1 LRLFAANPVFPECDN
16 RITEP
21 MCGIAGQLLR
31 ERKAELAEI
40 RSMCDQIRYRGP
52 DDEGYHLDGGC
63 GLGMRRLSIIDLSTG
78 HQPISNEDGT
88 VWVVFNGEIYNFQ
101 ELRADLIRAGHR
113 FKTVSDTE
121 TLVHLYEEEGTAGIS
136 KLRGMFAYAIWDSRD
151 RSLLL
156 VRDRFGKKPLY
167 FAILPEGL
175 IFGSELKCLRAAQ
188 VPLDVDREALRLY
201 FQFNYIPDPWS
212 PFQAIRK
219 LAPGGWLRYQSNGE
233 TEQGR
238 YWILPAAAEQ
248 AGEGFTEVAAREQLR
263 STFDEAVRMRL
274 ISDVPLGAFLS
285 GGIDSSSVVASMA
298 LQTKE
303 PVKTFSIGFEE
314 PEFNELPLAALLARK
329 YQTDHHEIIVRP
341 DSVDLVSKLV
351 RHFDEPFADS
361 SAIPTYLVSEFAA
374 RHVKVVLT
382 GDGSDE
388 LFAGY
393 QSFFDIQRQR
403 PLDLIPLPA
412 RKLLSAIADALPY
425 SAYGKNYLRMI
436 SRRTALER
444 YFEHESP
451 HFLLKSLLTPDW
463 MPPGDAAYITRTLPR
478 SMLPN
483 GADVLTQALYFEATA
498 KLTGDMLVKVDR
510 MSMAN
515 SLEVRCP
522 MLDDRLAG
530 LAARIPHAWKLRNG
544 RGKDI
549 LIQALGDRLPPE
561 LLRQPKRGF
570 GVPLEHWFRGS
581 LRSFLWDHL
590 TSAAFLNRGVVSAN
604 FVHYLLNE
612 HDRGRRNN
620 YHHLWK
626 LLMLELW
633 FRDFE
638 SYALRPAAVA
648 VEARIV

>member
-1 LRLFAANPVFPECDN
+1 
-16 RITEP
+16 
-21 MCGIAGQLLR
+21 MCGIAGQFLR
-31 ERKAELAEI
+31 NREVELADI
-40 RSMCDQIRYRGP
+40 RPMCDQIRHRGP
-52 DDEGYHLDGGC
+52 DDDGYHLDGGC
-63 GLGMRRLSIIDLSTG
+63 GLGMRRLSIIDLNTG
-78 HQPISNEDGT
+78 HQPISNEDGA

-113 FKTVSDTE
+113 FKTASDTE
-121 TLVHLYEEEGTAGIS
+121 TLVHLYEEEGAAGIS
-136 KLRGMFAYAIWDSRD
+136 KVRGMFAYAIWDSRD
-151 RSLLL
+151 RSVLL

-175 IFGSELKCLRAAQ
+175 YFGSELKCLRVAG
-188 VPLDVDREALRLY
+188 VPLDIDREALRLY
-201 FQFNYIPDPWS
+201 FQFNYIPDSWS

-219 LAPGGWLRYQSNGE
+219 LTPGGWLRYHASGKVE
-233 TEQGR
+233 EGT
-238 YWILPAAAEQ
+238 YWKLPVPAAH
-248 AGEGFTEVAAREQLR
+248 AGAGFTEPGAREQLR
-263 STFDEAVRMRL
+263 NTFDEAVRMRL
-274 ISDVPLGAFLS
+274 VADVPLGAFLS

-298 LQTKE
+298 RQTSE

-314 PEFNELPLAALLARK
+314 PEFNELPLAALVAQK
-329 YQTDHHEIIVRP
+329 YHTDHHEIIVRP
-341 DSVDLVSKLV
+341 NSVDLVSKLA

-374 RHVKVVLT
+374 QHVKVVLT
-382 GDGSDE
+382 GDGGDE

-393 QSFFDIQRQR
+393 QSFFDIERLR
-403 PLDLIPLPA
+403 PADRIPLAA
-412 RKLLSAIADALPY
+412 RKLLSAIADSLPY

-436 SRRTALER
+436 SRPTALDR

-451 HFLLKSLLTPDW
+451 HFLLEGLLTPEW
-463 MPPGDAAYITRTLPR
+463 LPPGDAAYFTRTLPR
-478 SMLPN
+478 SMVPN
-483 GADVLTQALYFEATA
+483 GADVLTQALYFETSS
-498 KLTGDMLVKVDR
+498 KLTGDMLAKVDR

-522 MLDDRLAG
+522 MLDDRLAD

-549 LIQALGDRLPPE
+549 FIQTLGGRLPAE

-590 TSAAFLNRGVVSAN
+590 TSASFLNRGIVSPD
-604 FVHYLLNE
+604 FVRYLLRE

-633 FRDFE
+633 FRDWE
-638 SYALRPAAVA
+638 AHGSRPSALG
-648 VEARIV
+648 VEARVV

>member
-1 LRLFAANPVFPECDN
+1 
-16 RITEP
+16 

-31 ERKAELAEI
+31 ERKAELADI

-52 DDEGYHLDGGC
+52 DDDGYHLDGGC
-63 GLGMRRLSIIDLSTG
+63 GLGMRRLSIIDLNTG
-78 HQPISNEDGT
+78 HQPISNEDGAI
-88 VWVVFNGEIYNFQ
+88 WVVFNGEIYNFQ

-113 FKTVSDTE
+113 FKTASDTE
-121 TLVHLYEEEGTAGIS
+121 TLIHLYEEEGTAGIS

-175 IFGSELKCLRAAQ
+175 YFGSELKCLRVAG
-188 VPLDVDREALRLY
+188 VPLEIDREALRLY

-219 LAPGGWLRYQSNGE
+219 LAPGGWLRYHASGKAE
-233 TEQGR
+233 EGR
-238 YWILPAAAEQ
+238 YWKLPAPAEQ
-248 AGEGFTEVAAREQLR
+248 ASAGFTEPDAREQLR
-263 STFDEAVRMRL
+263 DTFDEAVRMRL
-274 ISDVPLGAFLS
+274 IADVPLGAFLS

-298 LQTKE
+298 MQTKE

-314 PEFNELPLAALLARK
+314 PEFNELPLAALVAQK
-329 YQTDHHEIIVRP
+329 YNTDHHEIIVRP
-341 DSVDLVSKLV
+341 NSVDLVSKLV

-374 RHVKVVLT
+374 QHVKVVLT
-382 GDGSDE
+382 GDGGDE

-393 QSFFDIQRQR
+393 QSFFDIQRLR
-403 PLDLIPLPA
+403 RADSIPLAA
-412 RKLLSAIADALPY
+412 RKFLSAIADSLPY

-436 SRRTALER
+436 SRPTALER

-451 HFLLKSLLTPDW
+451 HFLLESLLTPEW
-463 MPPGDAAYITRTLPR
+463 MPPADAAYLTRTLPR

-522 MLDDRLAG
+522 MLDDRLAD

-549 LIQALGDRLPPE
+549 FIQTLGDRLPAE

-590 TSAAFLNRGVVSAN
+590 TSASFLNRGVVSPD
-604 FVHYLLNE
+604 FVRYLLEE

-626 LLMLELW
+626 LLMFELW
-633 FRDFE
+633 FRDLE
-638 SYALRPAAVA
+638 ARGPSPAALG
-648 VEARIV
+648 VEARVV